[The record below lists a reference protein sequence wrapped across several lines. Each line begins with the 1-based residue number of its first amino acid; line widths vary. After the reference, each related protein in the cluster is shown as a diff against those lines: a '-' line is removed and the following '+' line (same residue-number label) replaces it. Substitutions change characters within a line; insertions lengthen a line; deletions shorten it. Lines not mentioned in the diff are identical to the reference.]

1 MMEAQRSASQ
11 FAGQIAARLDR
22 LPCSRSLWRIVF
34 LVSIGGALEF
44 YDLFLSAYIAPGLV
58 ASGQFT
64 SNAASL
70 FSVNGV
76 GFFVFCTFAG
86 MWVGSVCFG
95 SIADRMGRRV
105 IFIYS
110 LIWYSSSTAI
120 MGMQTSAQG
129 VDLWRF

>member
-86 MWVGSVCFG
+86 MWGGSVCFG
-95 SIADRMGRRV
+95 SVSGRLGRRV
-105 IFIYS
+105 IFIYF
-110 LIWYSSSTAI
+110 LILFSFSSALI
-120 MGMQTSAQG
+120 GI
-129 VDLWRF
+129 